1 MQNEKS
7 VPFNGLIGQAKAKRR
22 LGFYLK
28 GYSATGICPHIMFVA
43 PKGCGKTMMAKAMG
57 KLLESP
63 EEKEIIAKEGGIWD
77 ECQAHDSNGEPIFD
91 WQDENMVG
99 EPVMK
104 PYFRTVPQTKPFL
117 EINCSTLKNVKQL
130 VNQVLI
136 PHVQH
141 KEATILFDECSELP
155 RDITMALLTM
165 LNPNPEN
172 RTTFSYDDYVLDFDF
187 SKHTFMFATTEAQTV
202 FHALMDRC
210 ERVDLEE
217 YTYAELGKIVN
228 LTLPSVEFDEGLL
241 DEIATVLRGNAR
253 AAQKMAN
260 NMAIYLKS
268 QKRKNFTCDD
278 WKEIQHEL
286 GIAPLGLS
294 PIEIQI
300 LGELGKVKDCSLTH
314 LAAKTGLTK
323 ACVQRDFEMYLQKMD
338 LMQITTAGRAITKT
352 GKDYLDELEKTV
364 APKTKVEPIKKV
376 IKLKLPKSNTARPLI
391 YSKEMPDGFLNKEA

>member
-1 MQNEKS
+1 MQNNQSEL
-7 VPFNGLIGQAKAKRR
+7 FDGLIGQDKAKRR

-28 GYSATGICPHIMFVA
+28 GYNATGICPHLMFVA
-43 PKGCGKTMMAKAMG
+43 PKGCGKTTLAKAMG
-57 KLLESP
+57 KLLTS
-63 EEKEIIAKEGGIWD
+63 KEDA
-77 ECQAHDSNGEPIFD
+77 S
-91 WQDENMVG
+91 
-99 EPVMK
+99 K
-104 PYFRTVPQTKPFL
+104 PKAFL

-141 KEATILFDECSELP
+141 KESTSLFDECSELP
-155 RDITMALLTM
+155 RDITMALLTI

-172 RTTFSYDDYVLDFDF
+172 RTTFSYDDYVLNFDF
-187 SKHTFMFATTEAQTV
+187 SQHTFMFATTEAQTV

-217 YTYAELGKIVN
+217 YTFSELGKIVN
-228 LTLPSVEFDEGLL
+228 LTLPSVKFDKGLL
-241 DEIATVLRGNAR
+241 DDIATVLRGNAR

-260 NMAIYLKS
+260 NMAVYLKAKQS
-268 QKRKNFTCDD
+268 KKFTRDC
-278 WKEIQHEL
+278 WNEIQHEL

-338 LMQITTAGRAITKT
+338 LMQITTAGRAITKK
-352 GKDYLDELEKTV
+352 GKDYLEALEE
-364 APKTKVEPIKKV
+364 PKVEQPKVEKKSTPV
-376 IKLKLPKSNTARPLI
+376 PIKLKLPPRVVTK
-391 YSKEMPDGFLNKEA
+391 MPDGFIPKKNTK

>member
-1 MQNEKS
+1 MQNNDKS
-7 VPFNGLIGQAKAKRR
+7 VPFDGLIGQDKAKRR
-22 LGFYLK
+22 LNFYLK
-28 GYSATGICPHIMFVA
+28 GYNATGICPHLMFVA
-43 PKGCGKTMMAKAMG
+43 PKGCGKTTLAKAMG
-57 KLLESP
+57 KLLTSEEDES
-63 EEKEIIAKEGGIWD
+63 
-77 ECQAHDSNGEPIFD
+77 
-91 WQDENMVG
+91 
-99 EPVMK
+99 K
-104 PYFRTVPQTKPFL
+104 PKPFL

-155 RDITMALLTM
+155 RDITMALLTI

-172 RTTFSYDDYVLDFDF
+172 KTTFSYDDYVLDFDF
-187 SKHTFMFATTEAQTV
+187 TRHTFMFATTEAQTV

-217 YTYAELGKIVN
+217 YTFSELGKIVN
-228 LTLPSVEFDEGLL
+228 LTLPSVKFDNGLL

-260 NMAIYLKS
+260 NMAVYLKAEG
-268 QKRKNFTCDD
+268 RKVFNRAD
-278 WKEIQHEL
+278 WSKIQHEL

-338 LMQITTAGRAITKT
+338 LMQITTAGRAITKK
-352 GKDYLDELEKTV
+352 GKDYLDELDKVKEV
-364 APKTKVEPIKKV
+364 AEVEETKTKAIKKV
-376 IKLKLPKSNTARPLI
+376 MRLKLPKSLPTPTP
-391 YSKEMPDGFLNKEA
+391 MPDGFIPKKN

>member
-1 MQNEKS
+1 MQNKQS
-7 VPFNGLIGQAKAKRR
+7 VPFDGLIGQAKAKRR

-28 GYSATGICPHIMFVA
+28 GFDATGICPHIMFIA

-57 KLLESP
+57 KLLTSP
-63 EEKEIIAKEGGIWD
+63 EETKIVADGGKLFKEVEVLD
-77 ECQAHDSNGEPIFD
+77 ENGE
-91 WQDENMVG
+91 WTG
-99 EPVMK
+99 EVEQVERK
-104 PYFRTVPQTKPFL
+104 PQPKKFL

-172 RTTFSYDDYVLDFDF
+172 KSSFAYDDYVLDFDF
-187 SKHTFMFATTEAQTV
+187 SRHTFMFATTEAQTV

-228 LTLPSVEFDEGLL
+228 LTLPSVKFDDGLL
-241 DEIATVLRGNAR
+241 DDIATVLRGNAR

-268 QKRKNFTCDD
+268 EKRKNFTHDD
-278 WKEIQHEL
+278 WKKIQYEL
-286 GIAPLGLS
+286 GIAPFGLS
-294 PIEIQI
+294 PIEIVV
-300 LGELGKVKDCSLTH
+300 LRELDKVKDCSLTH
-314 LAAKTGLTK
+314 LAAKTGLTR
-323 ACVQRDFEMYLQKMD
+323 ACIQKDFEMYLQKMD
-338 LMQITTAGRAITKT
+338 LMQITTAGRAITKE
-352 GKDYLDELEKTV
+352 GKDYLDKLEEPVLKK
-364 APKTKVEPIKKV
+364 AKVKV
-376 IKLKLPKSNTARPLI
+376 INKSKIIKLKIPKGTFRSI
-391 YSKEMPDGFLNKEA
+391 KEMPNGFMAKKN